1 MPTVQRR
8 IPPSIGTVELKKY
21 FSGATKI
28 VEYDDFLGDA
38 CYNFKENSDIYKKCF
53 EPIDE
58 QESCTDDSIK
68 EIIRKY

>member
-1 MPTVQRR
+1 MP
-8 IPPSIGTVELKKY
+8 GTGCCGIEYGCVVEW
-21 FSGATKI
+21 GVTKF
-28 VEYDDFLGDA
+28 VEYDDFWGDVW
-38 CYNFKENSDIYKKCF
+38 YNFKENSDIYKKCF

>member
-1 MPTVQRR
+1 MG
-8 IPPSIGTVELKKY
+8 SDEML
-21 FSGATKI
+21 TKF
-28 VEYDDFLGDA
+28 VEYDDFCGDVW
-38 CYNFKENSDIYKKCF
+38 YNFKENSDIYKKCF

>member
-1 MPTVQRR
+1 MP
-8 IPPSIGTVELKKY
+8 GTGCCGIEYGCVVEW
-21 FSGATKI
+21 GVTKL
-28 VEYDDFLGDA
+28 VEYD
-38 CYNFKENSDIYKKCF
+38 

>member
-1 MPTVQRR
+1 MP
-8 IPPSIGTVELKKY
+8 GTGCCGIEYGCVVEW
-21 FSGATKI
+21 GVTKL
-28 VEYDDFLGDA
+28 VEYDDFLGMCDIIL
-38 CYNFKENSDIYKKCF
+38 KKIDIYKKCF

>member
-1 MPTVQRR
+1 MGSDEMQ
-8 IPPSIGTVELKKY
+8 
-21 FSGATKI
+21 TKF
-28 VEYDDFLGDA
+28 VEYDDFWGNMW
-38 CYNFKENSDIYKKCF
+38 YNFEENSDIYKKCF